1 MRVILALPFLATLVI
16 AGPACADSVSN
27 GRDLAQ
33 RWCSSCH
40 VVGADMKGADTA
52 PPFTVIARKNA
63 SNPQW
68 VRSWLSTAHPKMP
81 SFDLARE
88 QIDDIVA
95 YLGSLPQK

>member
-1 MRVILALPFLATLVI
+1 MRVALAVSFIAGLTI
-16 AGPACADSVSN
+16 AGPANADSVSN

-40 VVGADMKGADTA
+40 VVGPDMKGADTA

-63 SNPQW
+63 TNPAW
-68 VRSWLSTAHPKMP
+68 VRSWLATTHPKMP

-88 QIDDIVA
+88 QVDDIVA